1 MFRVLFL
8 AATAAALAAC
18 AGSESATQAKFRAD
32 DAKCKSYG
40 AEHGTPPKRLRNAS
54 AVAMSWKQNRI

>member
-18 AGSESATQAKFRAD
+18 AGSESAMEAKFRAGNGY
-32 DAKCKSYG
+32 CNLES
-40 AEHGTPPKRLRNAS
+40 
-54 AVAMSWKQNRI
+54 V